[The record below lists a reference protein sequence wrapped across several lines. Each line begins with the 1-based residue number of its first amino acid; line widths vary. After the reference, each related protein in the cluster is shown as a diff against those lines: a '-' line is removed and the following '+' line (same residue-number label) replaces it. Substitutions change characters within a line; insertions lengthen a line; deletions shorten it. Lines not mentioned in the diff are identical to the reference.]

1 MIFALHPIIYFFFLG
16 ERGVHREVFIGGDL
30 NINLV
35 RGRPPSELNS
45 VIEKLYRSTY
55 YSTPQFGEETSFTQ
69 RLTGFFVPP
78 VSCLYTLN
86 LRSDDLSR
94 LYFSR
99 NASSTNLP
107 DTPLISVTEH
117 TRFRYDNYYYDSC
130 KNRCSLSDLLLIFV
144 DIIIYM

>member
-1 MIFALHPIIYFFFLG
+1 M
-16 ERGVHREVFIGGDL
+16 

-55 YSTPQFGEETSFTQ
+55 YSTPEFGEETGFTQ

-117 TRFRYDNYYYDSC
+117 TRFRYDNYEPC
-130 KNRCSLSDLLLIFV
+130 KNCCSFNSDLFRNYACSYSLFLPFQACTCYAYFRWNILHTS
-144 DIIIYM
+144 

>member
-1 MIFALHPIIYFFFLG
+1 MYNNWYLHFILLLNFIFFLG
-16 ERGVHREVFIGGDL
+16 ERGVHREVFIGNT
-30 NINLV
+30 NIDFT

-55 YSTPQFGEETSFTQ
+55 YSTPQFGEEVFFTQ

-99 NASSTNLP
+99 NASSTELP
-107 DTPLISVTEH
+107 DTPLINVPHH
-117 TRFRYDNYYYDSC
+117 TSFRYN
-130 KNRCSLSDLLLIFV
+130 NN
-144 DIIIYM
+144 II